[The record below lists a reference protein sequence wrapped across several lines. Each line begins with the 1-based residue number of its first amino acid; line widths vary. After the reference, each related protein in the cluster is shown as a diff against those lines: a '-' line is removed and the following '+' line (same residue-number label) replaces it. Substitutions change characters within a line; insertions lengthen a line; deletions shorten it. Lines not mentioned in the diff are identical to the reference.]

1 MLAAVYWPV
10 SRAFSGFTRWAGSRH
25 PPRPATPPGRRG
37 KRPGSLTAPTT
48 ISTRLAAPDQLR
60 SVAGGDAVAHRQ
72 RRHDA
77 GHDGGAVD
85 LRASCASWVG
95 YVRRGAAVRRGTAGA
110 QSLGAQLRAALS
122 GRRNR
127 REVSGLQLRDELSA
141 ATRVPLYGRGFR
153 LRYRRALRTGHRHRP
168 ARGAHRPL

>member
-1 MLAAVYWPV
+1 MPAGAFLPV
-10 SRAFSGFTRWAGSRH
+10 PGAFSGSIPGVDWRR
-25 PPRPATPPGRRG
+25 PPRLATPRGRRG

-110 QSLGAQLRAALS
+110 QSLGAQLRA
-122 GRRNR
+122 
-127 REVSGLQLRDELSA
+127 
-141 ATRVPLYGRGFR
+141 
-153 LRYRRALRTGHRHRP
+153 
-168 ARGAHRPL
+168 